1 MSDQSFDFS
10 NRAGQEM
17 FNLLVERAS
26 EQLSGA
32 TGFDRYTA
40 MLLASL
46 IPVAEVLR
54 DPTAQARDQEHFL
67 DDMTTFISRRLRG
80 LLEPVIRKS

>member
-17 FNLLVERAS
+17 FNLLARRAS
-26 EQLSGA
+26 EELSEA
-32 TGFDRYTA
+32 SGFDRYTA

-54 DPTAQARDQEHFL
+54 DPTARARDQEHFL
-67 DDMTTFISRRLRG
+67 DDMTIFVSRRLRG
-80 LLEPVIRKS
+80 LLEPVLRGG

>member
-26 EQLSGA
+26 EELSGA

-80 LLEPVIRKS
+80 LLEPVMRKC

>member
-1 MSDQSFDFS
+1 MSGQSFDFS

-17 FNLLVERAS
+17 FNLLAQRAS
-26 EQLSGA
+26 EELSAASGS
-32 TGFDRYTA
+32 DRHLA

-54 DPTAQARDQEHFL
+54 DPTAQVRDQEHFL
-67 DDMTTFISRRLRG
+67 DDMTTFISRRLRE
-80 LLEPVIRKS
+80 LLEPVMRKG